1 MRDTHS
7 RPQATAIQVQNLVL
21 IPILARIRIQITW
34 RS

>member
-7 RPQATAIQVQNLVL
+7 RPQATAIQVQNLVTIL
-21 IPILARIRIQITW
+21 ILTRIQIQITW